1 MLTVEKAHEPISL
14 LMLTI
19 VLTETGREKES
30 EEVREQ
36 RGEAAVMT
44 CLTLFVTHACFSYG
58 MRPASVENKALHR

>member
-14 LMLTI
+14 LTLTI

-36 RGEAAVMT
+36 WGGSRGDDK
-44 CLTLFVTHACFSYG
+44 F
-58 MRPASVENKALHR
+58 ASLCHTRMFLV